1 MLKEYFLRDLK
12 KAILY
17 KNSYFILK
25 RQIFGLPNDEIVIIN
40 NPSEEH
46 YIYYNLLLDD
56 NCKFINNP
64 LNAIIMYNYGN
75 DILTIIKKFSLD
87 KSELNYSILEEFN
100 RENKVNTQTY
110 YRVTLNNNNEYEIY
124 QSNLTDDNVAALQS
138 VGSPCFKS
146 EDNAKE
152 YIQKLKSEQAKLQAT
167 IQVYRDEKHKED
179 LINE

>member
-1 MLKEYFLRDLK
+1 
-12 KAILY
+12 
-17 KNSYFILK
+17 
-25 RQIFGLPNDEIVIIN
+25 
-40 NPSEEH
+40 
-46 YIYYNLLLDD
+46 
-56 NCKFINNP
+56 
-64 LNAIIMYNYGN
+64 MYNYGN

-138 VGSPCFKS
+138 AGSPCFKS